1 MKAVFDTNV
10 LVAAF
15 LTEGICAKLLT
26 RARKNQF
33 LLLISPDI
41 LREFDRVLSK
51 KFSSSAQ
58 QIEEAH
64 QIILEAA
71 HLLEPLSLVVSGVC
85 RDPDDDRILS
95 CAVAAK
101 ADYLISGDSDLLDL
115 KKSRGI
121 KIVNPKTFEL
131 LFED

>member
-10 LVAAF
+10 LLAAF
-15 LTEGICAKLLT
+15 LTEGICTKLLT
-26 RARKNQF
+26 RAKKKQF
-33 LLLISPDI
+33 QLFIFPDI

-51 KFSSSAQ
+51 KFLSSAQ
-58 QIEEAH
+58 QIRESQ

-71 HLLEPLSLVVSGVC
+71 HLVEPPASLVKGVC
-85 RDPDDDRILS
+85 RDPDDDMILS

-101 ADYLISGDSDLLDL
+101 ADYLVSGDSDLLDL
-115 KKSRGI
+115 KKFQGI
-121 KIVNPKTFEL
+121 KIVSPKTFEM

>member
-10 LVAAF
+10 LLAAF
-15 LTEGICAKLLT
+15 LTEGICTKLLT
-26 RARKNQF
+26 RARKKQF
-33 LLLISPDI
+33 QLFISPDI

-51 KFSSSAQ
+51 KFLSSAQ
-58 QIEEAH
+58 QIREAH

-71 HLLEPLSLVVSGVC
+71 HLVEPPSSPVKGVC

-101 ADYLISGDSDLLDL
+101 ADYLVSGDSDLLEL
-115 KKSRGI
+115 QEFQGI
-121 KIVNPKTFEL
+121 KMFSPRAFEM

>member
-10 LVAAF
+10 LLAAF
-15 LTEGICAKLLT
+15 LTEGICTKLLT
-26 RARKNQF
+26 RARKKQF
-33 LLLISPDI
+33 QLFISPDI

-51 KFSSSAQ
+51 KFLSSAQ
-58 QIEEAH
+58 QIRESQ

-71 HLLEPLSLVVSGVC
+71 HLVEPPSFLVKGVC

-101 ADYLISGDSDLLDL
+101 VDYLVSGDSDLLEL
-115 KKSRGI
+115 QEFQGI
-121 KIVNPKTFEL
+121 KMFSPRAFEM